1 MQQHDQSVFQK
12 VTAKKGSKSFWNT
25 TKPFFTNRGI
35 ITNDSIILEENRVLK
50 NNRKETTEIFDNY
63 YTNTA
68 ETTSGKQPSAIS
80 NPNSE
85 CQYKAIVKKI
95 TESYKNHPS
104 VVIIKENIFPC
115 SLSFDLPQASKKDIN
130 KIVKSFDANKITGP
144 DGIPLKLIKLSAN
157 VVEKYFTSI
166 INHNISRSYLSD
178 GANNALIRTIY
189 KKRDRENKENYH
201 PVSILNGFSKVYERF
216 INDSMLLI
224 IKTFLSNFVLA
235 SRKHYSANHVLI
247 TLIENWK
254 KNLHN
259 NKILGAVFIDLSKA
273 FDCIPHDL
281 LIAKMKA
288 YGIGDYFLTFCNLY
302 LKHRKQSMNINNAH
316 SMFQI
321 LLSGVPQESILRP
334 LLLNI
339 FINDLFIS

>member
-12 VTAKKGSKSFWNT
+12 VTAKKGSKLFWNT
-25 TKPFFTNRGI
+25 SKPFFTNREI
-35 ITNDSIILEENRVLK
+35 ITNDSIILEENWVLK
-50 NNRKETTEIFDNY
+50 NNRKEKTEIFDNY

-68 ETTSGKQPSAIS
+68 ETTSGKQPSAIT

-104 VVIIKENIFPC
+104 VVIIKENIFPS
-115 SLSFDLPQASKKDIN
+115 SLSFDLPQASKEDIN
-130 KIVKSFDANKITGP
+130 KIVKSLNANKITGP

-166 INHNISRSYLSD
+166 INHISWSYLSD

-189 KKRDRENKENYH
+189 KKKDRENKENCH

-216 INDSMLLI
+216 INDSMLPI
-224 IKTFLSNFVLA
+224 IKTFLSNFVSA

-281 LIAKMKA
+281 LIDKMEA
-288 YGIGDYFLTFCNLY
+288 YGIGDYFLTFL
-302 LKHRKQSMNINNAH
+302 
-316 SMFQI
+316 
-321 LLSGVPQESILRP
+321 
-334 LLLNI
+334 
-339 FINDLFIS
+339 